1 MAKWSVE
8 LFGHHKPRFELR
20 EVAFSDHTPVVAHGY
35 HGEPYYYDIE
45 SYSEPGRGYA
55 GTGYHK
61 MTTDIKRGGTVKI
74 QKKIS
79 QHVEMPVGF
88 DDKKHFVYN
97 VVGWEKRA
105 EPSDIIVSKPDT
117 FWNVSSDAEFREIQ
131 GKIKDPVWIMERKL
145 EIYELYRLTS
155 LRTATETPELFVQNR
170 ERIWQDILVRGIRS
184 PKLLPAELSSKFVHA
199 PGASLYCRYG
209 KDSWTET
216 EKKLFLIITLDNLE
230 ESQAN
235 ALCESL
241 WDTDSY
247 KISTEFPKEPEE
259 LYPTI
264 HLKKRRFH
272 IPMNDLKSLG
282 VDEGE
287 MLCPNCIYVPEIRDI
302 QKLECF
308 DKLNSRYVLGTDGL
322 NTISPIIYGGKV

>member
-1 MAKWSVE
+1 MAKWSVA

-20 EVAFSDHTPVVAHGY
+20 EIEYSRHVPIVAHGY
-35 HGEPYYYDIE
+35 YGEPYFYDAR
-45 SYSEPGRGYA
+45 SYSEPGKGYA

-61 MTTDIKRGGTVKI
+61 MTTDIKRAGTVKI

-88 DDKKHFVYN
+88 DDKTHFIYN

-105 EPSDIIVSKPDT
+105 EPSDIIGFK
-117 FWNVSSDAEFREIQ
+117 Q
-131 GKIKDPVWIMERKL
+131 
-145 EIYELYRLTS
+145 
-155 LRTATETPELFVQNR
+155 
-170 ERIWQDILVRGIRS
+170 
-184 PKLLPAELSSKFVHA
+184 
-199 PGASLYCRYG
+199 YG
-209 KDSWTET
+209 KGWTEN

-247 KISTEFPKEPEE
+247 KIPTEFPKEPEE
-259 LYPTI
+259 LYPTN

-287 MLCPNCIYVPEIRDI
+287 MLCPDCKYVPQIRDI

-308 DKLNSRYVLGTDGL
+308 DKLNSRYVLGSDGM
-322 NTISPIIYGGKV
+322 NTIRPIIYGGKA